1 MSKPKPDPLSS
12 AERRLRAQLA
22 VHTSWANTTDRTART
37 APATAASMARFE
49 TQVDPD
55 GLLPPE
61 ERARRAEH
69 LRKAHMAKL
78 AFASARARKVKGTT
92 TKKAAA

>member
-1 MSKPKPDPLSS
+1 MSKPKPDPLSA
-12 AERRLRAQLA
+12 AERRLRAQAA
-22 VHTSWANTTDRTART
+22 VHTSWANTVDRTART

-49 TQVDPD
+49 TLVDPD
-55 GLLPPE
+55 GALPPE

-78 AFASARARKVKGTT
+78 ALASARARKCTT
-92 TKKAAA
+92 TKKAVA